1 MSPGAAV
8 VIKTRKFVKNALLAR
23 KQFVVDVSHFGKANV
38 PKSELQEQVAKL
50 YEVDDVR
57 RVSLFGFRTAF
68 GGGKSTGFC
77 CIYDTIEDL
86 EKFEP
91 KHRVI
96 RNGLKQKVE
105 SSRKQ
110 RKEAKNRKKKVR
122 GTGRRAALHKAKKAN
137 K

>member
-1 MSPGAAV
+1 MSGRNSAV
-8 VIKTRKFVKNALLAR
+8 VIKARKFVSNPLLSR
-23 KQFVVDVSHFGKANV
+23 KQFVLDVNHFGKANI
-38 PKSELQEQVAKL
+38 PKKELQEQVAGI
-50 YEVDDVR
+50 YNVDDVR

-77 CIYDTIEDL
+77 CIYDSIEDL

-105 SSRKQ
+105 SSAKQ

-122 GTGRRAALHKAKKAN
+122 GTGRRAALHKAKKAQ
-137 K
+137 

>member
-1 MSPGAAV
+1 MSKSV
-8 VIKTRKFVKNALLAR
+8 TIKVRKFISNPLLAR
-23 KQFVVDVSHFGKANV
+23 KQFVLDIQHHGKANV
-38 PKSELQEQVAKL
+38 PKKELQEQVAGL
-50 YEVDDVR
+50 YSVDDVR
-57 RVSLFGFRTAF
+57 KVSLFGFRTAF

-96 RNGLKQKVE
+96 RNGLQEKVE

-110 RKEAKNRKKKVR
+110 RKEAKNRRKKVR
-122 GTGRRAALHKAKKAN
+122 GTGRRVALHKAKKAN